1 MTKRHDSASGLRAAA
16 AGTVASGFQARA
28 EPLRI
33 DEVGERLLAVDL
45 DHGKQLAVATFEL
58 QVSCDVD
65 HLEIEVDLAADLID
79 DLERPFAEA
88 AGCSVVDGDP
98 SRYGYSPRVV
108 VASATR

>member
-1 MTKRHDSASGLRAAA
+1 MTKRHDSASGLRGAA
-16 AGTVASGFQARA
+16 AGTVASGFEPRA
-28 EPLRI
+28 QRLAV

-45 DHGKQLAVATFEL
+45 DNGQELAVATLERRAPF
-58 QVSCDVD
+58 DVD
-65 HLEIEVDLAADLID
+65 HLEIEVDLVADLID

>member
-1 MTKRHDSASGLRAAA
+1 VTKRHDSACGLRRAA

-28 EPLRI
+28 EPLRV

-45 DHGKQLAVATFEL
+45 DNGKQFSVATFEL
-58 QVSCDVD
+58 QASGDVD
-65 HLEIEVDLAADLID
+65 HLEIEVDLAADLSD

-88 AGCSVVDGDP
+88 AGYSVVDGDA